1 MSPRSLFLAVAAGS
15 LSSLVS
21 SQVTDPNAICYSY
34 GVDYMD
40 EGNYFINSLSNEDFA
55 AVSYFKGC
63 NGGKADVLLVAP
75 EEAQG
80 ETEFLCSQIPTTPDE
95 VNQLS
100 TCPIEKSQ
108 MQSGHWL
115 LLVIGNNGKDGQ
127 PFAWQRDLYLTVGPQ
142 ATSTYTPT
150 ITMTITSIPTQT
162 KTDTTTFT
170 DVMTTGPFS
179 TVTVPSGTAK
189 RIKTITP
196 KAVTATSTKTMTR
209 TKVSLTKVVS
219 ITTKT
224 VQATCTTPAHTGRPD
239 KPCTYSPTKIHPAAL
254 VTPTTIPTNFR
265 WARKA
270 DREVDIEWARA
281 RIEAA
286 KRKRDQAKAPL
297 ERRAPDA
304 PTITVTGDT
313 PASTTTTEQGP
324 PTTTTETVLV
334 TEASTYTI
342 PAPTVLSGLITLTTT
357 LPTPTKTRITL
368 AYTTTTKT
376 INFGATYTKT
386 STITPS
392 ASVTACKSQGG
403 HWWS

>member
-1 MSPRSLFLAVAAGS
+1 
-15 LSSLVS
+15 
-21 SQVTDPNAICYSY
+21 
-34 GVDYMD
+34 MD

>member
-1 MSPRSLFLAVAAGS
+1 MSSRSLLLAVAAGS

-34 GVDYMD
+34 GLDYMD

-63 NGGKADVLLVAP
+63 NGGNADVLLVAP

-80 ETEFLCSQIPTTPDE
+80 DTELLCSQIPTTPDE

-127 PFAWQRDLYLTVGPQ
+127 PFAWQR
-142 ATSTYTPT
+142 
-150 ITMTITSIPTQT
+150 
-162 KTDTTTFT
+162 

-313 PASTTTTEQGP
+313 PASTTATEQGP

-357 LPTPTKTRITL
+357 LPTPTKTKVTL
-368 AYTTTTKT
+368 AFTTTTKT

-386 STITPS
+386 STVTPS